1 VTAGKD
7 NRRVDGVSAHPRTT
21 LLLYTHAFAPQ
32 VGGVETI
39 MMELARGLAGILG
52 ADRVTVV
59 TPAARGE
66 FDDAALP
73 FRVVRQPGIRELWR
87 LLGEADVIHLAGPV
101 MLPLFLGL
109 LRGKPVVVEH
119 HGFQTACP
127 NGQLV
132 IATTG
137 QPCPGHFRAG
147 RHREC
152 LRCNAGEGWL
162 RSLRMWLLTFP
173 RRWLASRAHANVM
186 PTRWLG
192 RVLGLPRPVVIAHGI
207 AAQSS
212 APAEASAPAN
222 EPLFAYL
229 GRLVPTKGVHV
240 LLEAVRMLRARKIP
254 ARLRVIGKGPEQPAL
269 ERRAK
274 DLGLNGA
281 VEFLGYLP
289 RERADLEL
297 ARALAVVMPSVGGEV
312 FGLAAAENM
321 LSGRAVVAS
330 DLGALA
336 EVVGDAGYVFPVA
349 DAAALAAQMES
360 VWTDSDRTARIR
372 RQARERIRTQFT
384 VEQMCERHA
393 ELYSEL
399 ATAGTRN
406 A

>member
-1 VTAGKD
+1 MTAGKD

-32 VGGVETI
+32 VGGVQTI
-39 MMELARGLAGILG
+39 VMELARGLAAPLG
-52 ADRVTVV
+52 DGRVTVV

-73 FRVVRQPGIRELWR
+73 FRVVRQPGLRELWR
-87 LLGEADVIHLAGPV
+87 LLGQADVIHLAGPA

-109 LRGKPVVVEH
+109 LRRKPVVIEH

-132 IATTG
+132 IAASG

-147 RHREC
+147 RHGEC
-152 LRCNAGEGWL
+152 LRCNAPEGWL
-162 RSLRMWLLTFP
+162 RSLRLWLLTFP

-192 RVLGLPRPVVIAHGI
+192 KVLGLPRPVVIAHGI
-207 AAQSS
+207 AAQTS
-212 APAEASAPAN
+212 APEGESAPTE
-222 EPLFAYL
+222 EPVFAYL

-240 LLEAVRMLRARKIP
+240 LMEAVRMLRERRIA

-274 DLGLNGA
+274 ELGLNGA

-289 RERADLEL
+289 REQAEIEL

-321 LSGRAVVAS
+321 LCGRAVVAS

-349 DAAALAAQMES
+349 DAGALADRLEALCRQPDRAAQ
-360 VWTDSDRTARIR
+360 IR
-372 RQARERIRTQFT
+372 RRARERIRTHFT
-384 VEQMCERHA
+384 VEQMSQRHA
-393 ELYSEL
+393 ELYAEI
-399 ATAGTRN
+399 AAKR
-406 A
+406 